1 MKKDTAT
8 HSDAKIGADVQA
20 ELERSLS
27 EIETYLPGSH
37 LDTPKPSDQQK
48 QAHSADTLRG
58 NSAAQTHTGSEPVKP
73 THVEGYGELDR
84 ILDLA
89 YRQSALG
96 KGHARHAYS
105 PIGFRPWQDQPI
117 LANARQVGPGGP
129 AQQIM
134 KKAQESVGMSVERNF
149 DGAKNEALGVIVY
162 AAALF
167 KLYEEMEQ
175 AHKDSFR

>member
-37 LDTPKPSDQQK
+37 LDTTKPSDHQRAANSPITSQGTS
-48 QAHSADTLRG
+48 QG
-58 NSAAQTHTGSEPVKP
+58 NAPV
-73 THVEGYGELDR
+73 VASEGYAELHR
-84 ILDLA
+84 ILKLA
-89 YRQSALG
+89 FQQSATG
-96 KGHARHAYS
+96 KGHKRHATS
-105 PIGFRPWQDQPI
+105 PLGFRPWQDQPI

-134 KKAQESVGMSVERNF
+134 KKAQESVGMSIERNF
-149 DGAKNEALGVIVY
+149 DGAKNEALGIIVY

-175 AHKDSFR
+175 AHKDGFR